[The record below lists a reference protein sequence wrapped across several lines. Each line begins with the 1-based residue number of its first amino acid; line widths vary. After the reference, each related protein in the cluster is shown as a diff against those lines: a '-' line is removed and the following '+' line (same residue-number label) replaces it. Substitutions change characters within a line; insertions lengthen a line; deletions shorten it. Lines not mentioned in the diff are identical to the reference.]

1 MTMKSTWISRVAAAA
16 LLLLGHRATQAQTYQ
31 QVWADEFTN
40 GIGPSWQFENGGG
53 GWGNNEK
60 QYYQP
65 ANATVV
71 NGVLQITARKQTVG
85 GLPYTSSRLKTQG
98 LKDFTYGKLEA
109 RIKRPVG
116 QGLWPAF
123 WMLGSNISSVS
134 WPKCGEIDIMEYINT
149 DPKVYGTAH
158 WDSNGHA
165 QYGQSVSTTDD
176 WHVYSVEWTPTYIR
190 WFVDGTKYNEIN
202 ITNGTGSTEE
212 FQRPFFLLLNLAVAG
227 DWPGQAVDESK
238 LPATMYVDYV
248 RVYQL
253 TNAPATSAITLQ
265 AENASV
271 NSGMTAE
278 TTTDTGGGQ
287 DMGYVDAGDYLVF
300 NNINFPT
307 SGTYTLE
314 YRVASPSGGTV
325 SSDLNAGSIQ
335 LGSTAIPATGG
346 WQNWTTVSRT
356 VNVNAGTYNFGV
368 YAQTGG
374 WNINWVR
381 ITKVNTTAARTA
393 SATAA
398 TAAAPASPTLD
409 ATQSLGLYPNPVT
422 DQNHLSIGSDL
433 AGSQYQLLDATG
445 QVKGLGTLS
454 AEGLDVSALGA
465 GKYLLLLVTPTQQ
478 KLTRSFLK
486 H

>member
-1 MTMKSTWISRVAAAA
+1 MNLKFTLASWLGAAT
-16 LLLLGHRATQAQTYQ
+16 LLLGPAATQAQTYQ
-31 QVWADEFTN
+31 QVWADEFTT
-40 GIGPSWQFENGGG
+40 GISSSWQFENGGG

-71 NGVLQITARKQTVG
+71 NGVLQITAKKQSVG
-85 GLPYTSSRLKTQG
+85 GMPYTSARMKTQG
-98 LKDFTYGKLEA
+98 LKQFTYGKMEA
-109 RIKRPVG
+109 RIKRPIG

-123 WMLGSNISSVS
+123 WMLGANITSVS
-134 WPKCGEIDIMEYINT
+134 WPQCGEIDIMEYVNT

-165 QYGQSVSTTDD
+165 QYGQSTTTTDD

-202 ITNGTGSTEE
+202 IANGTGNTEE

-227 DWPGQAVDESK
+227 DWPGQTVDESK

-253 TNAPATSAITLQ
+253 TSAPPAGSSVTLQ
-265 AENASV
+265 AEAANV

-278 TTTDTGGGQ
+278 TTSDTGGGQ

-300 NNINFPT
+300 NNVNFPT
-307 SGTYTLE
+307 TGTYTIE
-314 YRVASPSGGTV
+314 YRVASPSGGTI
-325 SSDLNAGSIQ
+325 SSDLNAGAIQ
-335 LGSTAIPATGG
+335 LGNMAIPATGG

-368 YAQTGG
+368 FAQTGG
-374 WNINWVR
+374 YNLNWVR
-381 ITKVNTTAARTA
+381 ISKASGARTA
-393 SATAA
+393 LASTE
-398 TAAAPASPTLD
+398 AAASSP
-409 ATQSLGLYPNPVT
+409 QGVSLYPNPVSST
-422 DQNHLSIGSDL
+422 DRLQAGPELVGCKYQVIDAIGQEKSHGIV
-433 AGSQYQLLDATG
+433 GSG
-445 QVKGLGTLS
+445 
-454 AEGLDVSALGA
+454 GLDVSALPA
-465 GKYLLLLVTPTQQ
+465 GMYTLRLVTPDQQ
-478 KLTRSFLK
+478 KVSRSFVK

>member
-1 MTMKSTWISRVAAAA
+1 
-16 LLLLGHRATQAQTYQ
+16 
-31 QVWADEFTN
+31 
-40 GIGPSWQFENGGG
+40 
-53 GWGNNEK
+53 
-60 QYYQP
+60 
-65 ANATVV
+65 
-71 NGVLQITARKQTVG
+71 
-85 GLPYTSSRLKTQG
+85 
-98 LKDFTYGKLEA
+98 
-109 RIKRPVG
+109 
-116 QGLWPAF
+116 
-123 WMLGSNISSVS
+123 MLGSNISSVS
-134 WPKCGEIDIMEYINT
+134 WPKCGEIDVMEYVNT

-165 QYGQSVSTTDD
+165 QYGQSTTTTDD

-227 DWPGQAVDESK
+227 DWPGQTVDESK

-253 TNAPATSAITLQ
+253 TNAPTTSAITLQ
-265 AENASV
+265 AESANV

-278 TTTDTGGGQ
+278 TTSDTGGGQ

-314 YRVASPSGGTV
+314 YRVASPNGGTV
-325 SSDLNAGSIQ
+325 SSDLNAGSTQ
-335 LGSTAIPATGG
+335 LGSTTIPATGG

-356 VNVNAGTYNFGV
+356 VSVNAGTYNFGV

-381 ITKVNTTAARTA
+381 ITKVASTAARTA

-398 TAAAPASPTLD
+398 VPAPTLAPD
-409 ATQSLGLYPNPVT
+409 ASSNSLSLYPNPVT
-422 DQNHLSIGSDL
+422 NQDHLRTGAEL
-433 AGSQYQLLDATG
+433 AGSQYQLVDATG
-445 QVKGLGTLS
+445 QVKGRGTL
-454 AEGLDVSALGA
+454 AEDGLDVSALSA
-465 GKYLLLLVTPTQQ
+465 GKYMLLLVTPTQQ
-478 KLTRSFLK
+478 KLTRSFIK